1 MASQANVSEFA
12 EFIGTEIKRIEKKIP
27 EGGGGGQ
34 SSGSTIITG
43 NGRPDKPETTRF
55 IVQSSDGLDS
65 YENKIKGNEPNGTFY
80 SSLDGA
86 GVGAYLWQKQKNQ
99 WNVISA
105 DTGERHMTKTSVNI
119 KEGRISLRRV
129 NNTVECT
136 FTGGSWGSISFYG
149 SRAKEFVRKNH
160 AKRMDILP
168 RGRIPFGFR
177 SAVPFM
183 LPFYSDEGD
192 NLGMVYVGSI
202 GDSNYI
208 ELRFKDSVPTQD
220 LTWMRLPVINWI
232 TPDPYPETLP

>member
-1 MASQANVSEFA
+1 MTFQANVSDFA
-12 EFIGTEIKRIEKKIP
+12 EFIGSEIKRIEKKIP
-27 EGGGGGQ
+27 TDGGGGSQ
-34 SSGSTIITG
+34 SSDSQIITG
-43 NGRPDKPETTRF
+43 NGRPDKPETT
-55 IVQSSDGLDS
+55 QG
-65 YENKIKGNEPNGTFY
+65 KITGREPNGAFY
-80 SSLDGA
+80 NSTNGA
-86 GVGAYLWQKQKNQ
+86 GVGAYLWQKQNNK
-99 WNVISA
+99 WVVISA
-105 DTGERHMTKTSVNI
+105 DTGERRMTSTSVNI
-119 KEGRISLRRV
+119 KQGYIALRRV

-149 SRAKEFVRKNH
+149 SGTTGFVRKNH

-177 SAVPFM
+177 TNVPFM

-202 GDSNYI
+202 GDSSYI
-208 ELRFKDSVPTQD
+208 ELRFRDSVPTQD

>member
-1 MASQANVSEFA
+1 MTFQTDVTKFA
-12 EFIGTEIKRIEKKIP
+12 EFVGSEIRRIEKKIP
-27 EGGGGGQ
+27 TDGGGQ
-34 SSGSTIITG
+34 SSDSMIITG
-43 NGRPDKPETTRF
+43 NGRPDKPETT
-55 IVQSSDGLDS
+55 SG
-65 YENKIKGNEPNGTFY
+65 KITGREPNGAFY
-80 SSLDGA
+80 SSTNGA
-86 GVGAYLWQKQKNQ
+86 GVGAYLWQKQNNK
-99 WNVISA
+99 WVVISA
-105 DTGERHMTKTSVNI
+105 DTGDRHMTRDSVNI

-149 SRAKEFVRKNH
+149 SSAREFVRKNH

-177 SAVPFM
+177 SSVPFM

-192 NLGMVYVGSI
+192 NLGAVYVGSI

-220 LTWMRLPVINWI
+220 LIWMRLPVINWI

>member
-1 MASQANVSEFA
+1 MTFQTGVTEFA
-12 EFIGTEIKRIEKKIP
+12 EFVGSEIKRIEKKIP
-27 EGGGGGQ
+27 TDGGSGSQ
-34 SSGSTIITG
+34 SSDPMIITG
-43 NGRPDKPETTRF
+43 NGRPDKPETT
-55 IVQSSDGLDS
+55 QG
-65 YENKIKGNEPNGTFY
+65 KITGIEPNGTFY
-80 SSLDGA
+80 NSTDGA
-86 GVGAYLWQKQKNQ
+86 GVGAYLWQKQNNK
-99 WNVISA
+99 WVVTSA
-105 DTGERHMTKTSVNI
+105 DTGERRMTKTAVNI
-119 KEGRISLRRV
+119 KEGYISLRRV

-149 SRAKEFVRKNH
+149 SGAKGFVRKNH

-177 SAVPFM
+177 SNVPFM

-192 NLGMVYVGSI
+192 NMGAVYVGSI

>member
-1 MASQANVSEFA
+1 MTFQANVSEFA
-12 EFIGTEIKRIEKKIP
+12 EFMGTEIKRIEKKIP
-27 EGGGGGQ
+27 DGGGSGSQ
-34 SSGSTIITG
+34 SSDSMIITG
-43 NGRPDKPETTRF
+43 SGRPDKPETT
-55 IVQSSDGLDS
+55 DG
-65 YENKIKGNEPNGTFY
+65 KITGREQNGTFY
-80 SSLDGA
+80 SSTNGA
-86 GVGAYLWQKQKNQ
+86 GVGAYLWLKQNNK
-99 WNVISA
+99 WVVISA
-105 DTGERHMTKTSVNI
+105 DTGDRRMTKTAVNI
-119 KEGRISLRRV
+119 KEGYISLRRV

-149 SRAKEFVRKNH
+149 SGSKGFVRKNH

-168 RGRIPFGFR
+168 RFRIPMGFR

-202 GDSNYI
+202 GDSSYI

-232 TPDPYPETLP
+232 TPEPYPETLP

>member
-1 MASQANVSEFA
+1 MTFQANVSEFA
-12 EFIGTEIKRIEKKIP
+12 EFVGSEIKRIEKKIP
-27 EGGGGGQ
+27 DGGSGSQ
-34 SSGSTIITG
+34 SSDSMIITG
-43 NGRPDKPETTRF
+43 NGRPDKPETT
-55 IVQSSDGLDS
+55 SG
-65 YENKIKGNEPNGTFY
+65 KITGREPNGTFY
-80 SSLDGA
+80 SSTNGA
-86 GVGAYLWQKQKNQ
+86 GVGAYLWLKQNNK
-99 WNVISA
+99 WVVTSA
-105 DTGERHMTKTSVNI
+105 DTGERRMTRDSVNI
-119 KEGRISLRRV
+119 KQGYISLRRV

-149 SRAKEFVRKNH
+149 SGTTGFVRKNH

-168 RGRIPFGFR
+168 RNKIPFGFR
-177 SAVPFM
+177 SNVPFM

-202 GDSNYI
+202 GDSSYI